1 MLKATERWLV
11 QVDYDL
17 ETAGHMVTTG
27 RYIYAIFMCHLALEK
42 MLKAVISEE
51 TQTLPP
57 RTHNLIDLARRAKLA
72 PSAEHQEF
80 IGKLADASVATRYP
94 EDLSEL
100 LPQYPEAVTQE
111 YLKSTKEVIAW
122 IRRDPRLQASSTDT
136 ANN

>member
-1 MLKATERWLV
+1 MLKATERWLA

-17 ETAGHMVTTG
+17 ETAEHMLKAG
-27 RYIYAIFMCHLALEK
+27 RHIYAIFMCHLALEK

-72 PSAEHQEF
+72 PSAQHQEF

-111 YLKSTKEVIAW
+111 YLKTTEEVITW
-122 IRRDPRLQASSTDT
+122 IRQDPRLQASSDDS
-136 ANN
+136 ANS